1 LDASNKSVIRNKL
14 LLALSIVIAIL
25 AADQFLKFWVKTTM
39 TPGTSGEL
47 PMIGDW
53 FRLHF
58 TENDGM
64 AFGLKLPGTWGKLVL
79 TLFRLV
85 AVTGIIYYL
94 RLQAK
99 MLAATSTIV
108 LLALILGGA
117 LGNIIDSIFYG
128 QWFTD
133 GGFGLSEWA
142 SGGNGYAPY
151 FHGKVVDMFYFPL
164 FDGTYPSWFPF
175 VGGKSFTFFSAIFN
189 IADAAIS
196 VGLLSIL
203 VFKRSLFN
211 TKVDDN
217 KTATE
222 PQEVASQD

>member
-1 LDASNKSVIRNKL
+1 LNASEKSFVRNKL
-14 LLALSIVIAIL
+14 LLSAAIVLVIL
-25 AADQFLKFWVKTTM
+25 CADQFLKFWVKTNM
-39 TPGTSGEL
+39 LPGDAGE
-47 PMIGDW
+47 ITIISDW

-64 AFGLKLPGTWGKLVL
+64 AFGLKLPGSWGKLVL
-79 TLFRLV
+79 TIFRLV

-94 RLQAK
+94 RMQAK
-99 MLAATSTIV
+99 LMASTSTIV

-133 GGFGLSEWA
+133 GGFGLSKW
-142 SGGNGYAPY
+142 STDGDGYAGY

-164 FDGTYPSWFPF
+164 FDGTYPEWSPYKP
-175 VGGKSFTFFSAIFN
+175 GQNFTFFSAVFN

-196 VGLLSIL
+196 TGLFSIL
-203 VFKRSLFN
+203 IFKRSLFN
-211 TKVDDN
+211 TDLD
-217 KTATE
+217 TL
-222 PQEVASQD
+222 PQEEDSQV

>member
-1 LDASNKSVIRNKL
+1 M
-14 LLALSIVIAIL
+14 LLAGAIVLVIL
-25 AADQFLKFWVKTTM
+25 AADQILKFWVKTNM
-39 TPGTSGEL
+39 IPGTAGEIR
-47 PMIGDW
+47 MIGDW
-53 FRLHF
+53 FKLHF

-64 AFGLKLPGTWGKLVL
+64 AFGLELPGTRGKLIL

-94 RLQAK
+94 WLQAK
-99 MLAATSTIV
+99 LKATTSTIV

-133 GGFGLSEWA
+133 GGFGLSEW
-142 SGGNGYAPY
+142 STNDNGYASY

-164 FDGTYPSWFPF
+164 FDGTYPEWVPF
-175 VGGKSFTFFSAIFN
+175 KGGRSFTFFSAIFN

-196 VGLLSIL
+196 IGLFAIL
-203 VFKRSLFN
+203 LFKRSLFN
-211 TKVDDN
+211 SIKEVEQTD
-217 KTATE
+217 AS
-222 PQEVASQD
+222 PQEVAS